1 MVQRLLCVTQLSN
14 YDTNGKFILEAD
26 SGWQMCMGRIRE
38 MLNLNKE
45 LDITIT
51 SPRPDHLLTLPFDVN
66 PDLWQKYGEEGEGR
80 LHLRELQIIP
90 NAIATR
96 YDFNWISTSL
106 ALYLGM
112 QKLGQSPKWDV
123 VYLNDPMTLRAF
135 KAIFHVAGGYQPKFV
150 VHSHFIDEPSCPKF
164 PLETSMWMGQVEAA
178 RKADFNF
185 WQCESA
191 MNRFFDEMN
200 NEYLPDVVDAVSK
213 KSLPW
218 DDGYSIEEIN
228 REPDMSNVRF
238 DVKAFKDAIRE
249 KVVIF
254 VPNRIGGKGRSSD
267 YTNCGKFMFELLPE
281 LSKHCRN
288 YVVIAG
294 NPSQKFLNVE
304 LKAECER
311 FGYMNLVPNAL
322 NRDEFRFV
330 AKHSTIALGLYNQDT
345 YGGTVARECIELGCL
360 PFWLDNYEYS
370 SIAKE
375 ARAQAFLCK
384 TDFSD
389 FVPRLSYWVNV
400 LNSTNDQRELAKR
413 RMALVD
419 VVRKRCSYE
428 STTPDAMRKMGLL

>member
-1 MVQRLLCVTQLSN
+1 MKRMLIVTQLSN
-14 YDTNGKFILEAD
+14 YDSNGKFILEAD
-26 SGWQMCMGRIRE
+26 SGWQMCLGRIRE
-38 MLNLNKE
+38 MLKLSADLHVTVTGPMSE
-45 LDITIT
+45 QLITQ
-51 SPRPDHLLTLPFDVN
+51 PQDVN
-66 PDLWQKYGEEGEGR
+66 PDLWTRYAGR
-80 LHLRELQIIP
+80 LEYMPWPLIP
-90 NAIATR
+90 NAIVTR
-96 YDFNWISTSL
+96 YDFDWNAIAF
-106 ALYLGM
+106 ALGVRH
-112 QKLGQSPKWDV
+112 QKNGHHPKWDV
-123 VYLNDPMTLRAF
+123 VYLNDPMTLRGF
-135 KAIFHVAGGYQPKFV
+135 KAMFQVEASYQPKFI

-191 MNRFFDEMN
+191 MNRFFDEMS

-360 PFWLDNYEYS
+360 PFWLDNYEYA

-375 ARAQAFLCK
+375 ASAQAFLCK

-389 FVPRLSYWVNV
+389 FVPRLSYWVNA

-413 RMALVD
+413 RIALLN

-428 STTPDAMRKMGLL
+428 STTPAAMKKMGLL